1 MSKKLKAIEST
12 IQPNH
17 KEAEIWVS
25 PTNSDG
31 TKEVKYWNDVKDE
44 WSEGSSGSGSAIT
57 KVAFIDLQGTSS
69 DHMNY
74 DVCINAYDMSIEVYG
89 DNMNV
94 DLRREDI
101 PSSYSTSELELEA
114 YRLTITGDFA
124 LHTIDTAEG
133 MFAFSG
139 ADIKQVGKYIKGIT
153 CTNIEHQ
160 QILPDEQLGNPSI
173 NIQRWNQVNNVAVIE
188 MWIKDANTGE
198 QSGKV
203 LFLECAKM
211 KLE

>member
-1 MSKKLKAIEST
+1 MSKKNKIVYSNV
-12 IQPNH
+12 QPNT
-17 KEAEIWVS
+17 KEAGVWVN
-25 PTNSDG
+25 TDDG
-31 TKEVKYWNDVKDE
+31 NVKVEKDGK
-44 WSEGSSGSGSAIT
+44 WVDDGGSSNGGSAIT
-57 KVAFIDLQGTSS
+57 KVALIDLQGTSS

-74 DVCINAYDMSIEVYG
+74 DVLINACDMSIEVYG

-101 PSSYSTSELELEA
+101 PSSYSASELELEA

-124 LHTIDTAEG
+124 LHTIDTADG

-139 ADIKQVGKYIKGIT
+139 ADITQVGKYIKSIT

-160 QILPDEQLGNPSI
+160 QILPDEQLGNPTI

-188 MWIKDANTGE
+188 MGIKDANTGE